1 MNGRQNDICL
11 NEIGLRVQHSS
22 IVLELTINVNWGI
35 VRAFNEV
42 KNIHFDN
49 K

>member
-11 NEIGLRVQHSS
+11 KEIGLRVQHSS

-35 VRAFNEV
+35 VRAINEV